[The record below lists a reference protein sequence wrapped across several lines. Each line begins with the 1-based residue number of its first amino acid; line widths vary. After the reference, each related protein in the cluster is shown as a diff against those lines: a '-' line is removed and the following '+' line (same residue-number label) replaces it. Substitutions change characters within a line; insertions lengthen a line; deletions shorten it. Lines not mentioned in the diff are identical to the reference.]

1 MKVGDCMAYP
11 KSLLQPRS
19 KFDNFLF
26 ATVGDDDKGMVV
38 SVLSAFAR
46 LDFDPWQKAAEFAR
60 LPAGPARTKLAA
72 MISALP
78 AMSTAHQQADTIA
91 DRLIALLPGQLPA
104 AIVSRKLP
112 KVGQAMDFKS
122 PRFLIQLG
130 LLIAFSL
137 ASQIIMI
144 SHQPQSPADGSPAQI
159 SSPID
164 PQAPVPSHGDAS
176 PRQAR

>member
-1 MKVGDCMAYP
+1 MIEMAYS

-19 KFDNFLF
+19 RFDNFLF

-72 MISALP
+72 MIATLP
-78 AMSTAHQQADTIA
+78 GMSSELTQTETIA
-91 DRLIALLPGQLPA
+91 ARLIALLSGSVPP
-104 AIVSRKLP
+104 AIVLRKLP
-112 KVGQAMDFKS
+112 SAGRGKDFRS
-122 PRFLIQLG
+122 PRFLILLG

-137 ASQIIMI
+137 ASQILLV
-144 SHQPQSPADGSPAQI
+144 PQQRQATPDSSPTQI
-159 SSPID
+159 GGPID
-164 PQAPVPSHGDAS
+164 PQTPIPSHGDAG